1 MSTGSAQQTST
12 TTAGVSPFAQNYVD
26 TMLSAGQQQVFNTQ
40 PNAAG
45 GMDITGIKPY
55 VPFGAPMNAQGQV
68 APYGGQQT
76 GMGWGAYGQQQQQ
89 APMGGMGPQ
98 SGYGSMASIIEQ
110 PQQNANLF
118 DLFKTMG
125 DRVRQP
131 STYPTAPAPQDYS
144 KLGLDQNTVN
154 YLNQQRQASAS
165 DAGIAYDYDPAT
177 QTFKGYTM
185 SGPVTKTLAQMQQ
198 EAGGQGSGA
207 TSNPFEPIP
216 GVLAQPSFIL
226 QQQQQQQQP
235 PQQFPQQQQPYGY
248 APGTMQAGMGPGEQM
263 AARASVA
270 GPSALQQQAYRSA
283 SGMQTPS
290 AFAGAEQAAR
300 QGIRGLLGADQYE
313 AQSFDSQYRAPRSYQ
328 ARDYGYSSVTAP
340 QLQDYQMRGPE
351 RVGSENL
358 LAPEMAAAQTGY
370 NPQLEQFQMGPA
382 QDVASRD
389 ISAGNIQA
397 AQMGPAQQVSTQ
409 SFTQPGSAEAY
420 MSPYMQNVVNA
431 QQREAKRASDIA
443 AQGQKAQ
450 AVQAGAFGGSRQAIV
465 EAERQ
470 RNLATQLGDIQAQ
483 GLQGAYQQAQQQF
496 NTEQQARLAAQ
507 QANQQ
512 AGLTV
517 GQQNLSA
524 QQQANVQNVAN
535 QLQAQGMSA
544 QQAMQAALAN
554 QQAGLTTGQQNL
566 AARLGIQQLG
576 TQTGM
581 QTALANLNN
590 QQQAAVQNQAAR
602 LQTQGLSAQQAMQ
615 AALANQQ
622 AGLTT
627 GQQNLAARLQT
638 QQLGAG
644 QTLQADLAN
653 QQARQAAQQATE
665 QSRQFGY
672 GQGMTSS
679 QLAAQYG
686 LAAQQAAEQSRQF
699 GANLGL
705 QGYQG
710 ALSGAGQLA
719 NIGNQQLGAQ
729 QSIANLQN
737 TLGQQQQAN
746 QQQIINQAMQNYA
759 AQRAYPQQQLSYLSS
774 LLSGLPVSST
784 GQTTNI
790 PAPSMLSQLGGLGM
804 TGIGAAGLYKNLTD
818 KPLSTIF
825 SKKGGAIKAPKT
837 GGNGLMDIALSKIG
851 A

>member
-55 VPFGAPMNAQGQV
+55 VPFGAPMDAQGNV

-76 GMGWGAYGQQQQQ
+76 AQQ
-89 APMGGMGPQ
+89 
-98 SGYGSMASIIEQ
+98 
-110 PQQNANLF
+110 
-118 DLFKTMG
+118 
-125 DRVRQP
+125 
-131 STYPTAPAPQDYS
+131 
-144 KLGLDQNTVN
+144 
-154 YLNQQRQASAS
+154 
-165 DAGIAYDYDPAT
+165 
-177 QTFKGYTM
+177 
-185 SGPVTKTLAQMQQ
+185 
-198 EAGGQGSGA
+198 
-207 TSNPFEPIP
+207 
-216 GVLAQPSFIL
+216 
-226 QQQQQQQQP
+226 
-235 PQQFPQQQQPYGY
+235 PQQQQGPMGGGFTLVGPPGTSANIPGMPQQPSTGY
-248 APGTMQAGMGPGEQM
+248 APGTMQAGMGPGEQL
-263 AARASVA
+263 AARSSVA
-270 GPSALQQQAYRSA
+270 GPSGLQQQAYSTA
-283 SGMQTPS
+283 ANMQTPS

-313 AQSFDSQYRAPRSYQ
+313 PQSFDSQYRAPRSYRAQ
-328 ARDYGYSSVTAP
+328 DFGYNTVNAP
-340 QLQDYQMRGPE
+340 QLQDYQMMGPE
-351 RVGSENL
+351 RVGSSAFS
-358 LAPEMAAAQTGY
+358 APEISAAQTGY
-370 NPQLEQFQMGPA
+370 NPQLQQYEMGPA
-382 QDVASRD
+382 QNVASRD
-389 ISAGNIQA
+389 VNAGNIQA
-397 AQMGPAQQVSTQ
+397 AQMGPAERVSTQ
-409 SFTQPGSAEAY
+409 SFTQPGSAESY

-450 AVQAGAFGGSRQAIV
+450 AVQAGAFGGSRQAIL

-470 RNLATQLGDIQAQ
+470 RNLQTQLGDIQSQ
-483 GLQGAYQQAQQQF
+483 GLQNAFQQAQQQF

-535 QLQAQGMSA
+535 QLQASGMSS
-544 QQAMQAALAN
+544 QQALQAALAN

-576 TQTGM
+576 TQTGL

-590 QQQAAVQNQAAR
+590 QQQANVQNQAAQ
-602 LQTQGLSAQQAMQ
+602 LQTQGLNAQQALQ

-638 QQLGAG
+638 QQLGSG
-644 QTLQADLAN
+644 QTMQAALAN
-653 QQARQAAQQATE
+653 QQARQTAQQAAE

-710 ALSGAGQLA
+710 ALSGAGQLS

-746 QQQIINQAMQNYA
+746 QQQIINQAMQNYQM
-759 AQRAYPQQQLSYLSS
+759 QRLYPQQQLQWLSS
-774 LLSGLPVSST
+774 MLSGLPVSST

-790 PAPSMLSQLGGLGM
+790 PAPSMMSQIAGLG
-804 TGIGAAGLYKNLTD
+804 TAGLGALGLYNNLSGG
-818 KPLSTIF
+818 KSVASALGI
-825 SKKGGAIKAPKT
+825 KKGGAIKAPKT
-837 GGNGLMDIALSKIG
+837 GGNGLMDAALAKIG